1 MRVLEIGFL
10 CLVQVVLKGHAKNVA
25 QSINGSLQ
33 AAVASHFTRTSNHH
47 SPSISKRFP
56 TLESASLSK
65 LVLYNDWPFFSVT
78 SFQSDAFSV
87 RVSVSSSTLVMKG
100 MSSHWSSSASISTSV
115 LEIDSISST
124 SSSTTLSQR
133 EKTSN
138 TFHSPTALSVSP
150 SVSSSR
156 SMSKSLSSTLS
167 PSFWF
172 SPSVIQSASETV
184 RPSTSPS
191 LSNFPVGPLSTI
203 HTPHHPQSVISTI
216 ASAATINVDQSDL
229 WPPPSVT
236 SSHREAFALSLSV
249 PSSTAFLKRV
259 SSSWSSSASISTS
272 GLKNYSLLVNPSASR
287 SVKRSQSHSQS
298 ESLSV
303 SSSTSVLSSDLHSV
317 SREVSSLEFL
327 QSQPLST
334 RGSSSSSIGLALSA
348 SLTFSQIDGT
358 SSSLRSSADFSVSLS
373 VTASRRRLK
382 STSSTLSPSFSLS
395 PSVVQSAS
403 ETVHPNAS
411 LSLSNIQVGSL
422 LTIHSS
428 GHAQSVIW
436 SVAFARTAS
445 LSPSD
450 SVSLSGSYSTS
461 FSHSQSALI
470 SRGPSSLERPSKSE
484 SVIFSQWPSSSMTS
498 SQSLAFAV
506 SVIVSSSTATVE
518 SLTSVSSS
526 WSSSASISK
535 GVSISV
541 RSSIDITV
549 LKSSSAG
556 LSWSIFP
563 SKSRSVSLST
573 ASEILSNLYPY
584 GKHQN
589 DEEFGVDDSFGY
601 YRSTMCLE
609 IKVHPYGLRFF
620 ASRHYKLHICR
631 NGIIQTNNKWSL
643 QWPRKFGVSYYVDLI
658 GMLAPFWAR
667 SDQYQSFKLG
677 ISKVYYHIYDKSQS
691 DHDQT
696 GEILALATK
705 HVEQYGGG
713 RFANFE
719 ATWVLVVTWENLC
732 PSVIYRYTYDGN
744 PGISSGIC
752 AMRNTFQAVIITD
765 WYNSFLMYNYPH
777 GGIQWAF
784 GVPSSYYKYWTNLYG
799 LPVAGWNDPESG
811 TKLNIKGSGS
821 ILGMYNLDK
830 RMGNTDLLGRY
841 FWRIESSDEKGAFEN
856 CFSWVNYQRETN
868 FIFWYYWRIRW
879 DTRMACPCTIRQAFL
894 DRGRFYRDWYF
905 SWPEIC
911 FRSRRFFY
919 FSYHGFGSQLCC
931 YSTEWEDF
939 GALKIGP
946 PEGGHISVT
955 RYNTYYGKT
964 EVPTDTEAYNFCCVE
979 GFFCDFFY
987 QYRPSDTCQ
996 FYRPPPRPWFWG
1008 DPHIRTLDG
1017 GNYTFNGL
1025 GEYVMLDAQS
1035 GTFQLQARTG
1045 LARGNSTTGT
1055 IFVAGAAKEE
1065 NTTTVE
1071 VRIKK
1076 DGGLHILF
1084 GGKLYSNFSS
1094 LTNQSVE
1101 TAGNLSISK
1110 SEEDC
1115 LEVSFPST
1123 TSVIFCARKEMLSF
1137 VVSPGDD
1144 YKNST
1149 KGLLGTW
1156 NDNMTDDFLLP
1167 DGTVLSPSSTA
1178 REIHF
1183 GFGVKW
1189 QISQSQSLFTYAQ
1202 NENTSTYAIPDFLPM
1217 FGDNITWQN
1226 DTLRKQAEDVCGSDN
1241 ECLFDVAATNDL
1253 DVGQATKDIGN
1264 QLSKELKTLDN
1275 FPPKIL
1281 NVPISINVTLEET
1294 FMINITAQDS
1304 DTVTFQVVNKPDSAI
1319 VNQSENVLRFTWP
1332 VTSSRQL
1339 NLSFVATDDQGAAAT
1354 WKPSIHMCVCEHGG
1368 QCVPPEN
1375 GDPVNKNSKFVY
1387 MGCACQGGYTG
1398 RFCDS
1403 EIDACEVNGQPCYE
1417 DVVCTDLP
1425 PPANETGY
1433 ICEPCP
1439 SGFTGNGA
1447 ECSDFDECQSNQTNS
1462 CSQLCINAPGSYF
1475 CACQNGYSLNDDKES
1490 CDDINECVPSSDCMQ
1505 RCHNTQGSYNC
1516 SCDESFKRDPSD
1528 WRKCIAI
1535 NPCELDLNCSQVC
1548 YTDNNN
1554 TATCACFANYELQS
1568 DGKSCLDID
1577 ECNSANHLTLCDH
1590 ICENIPGSYKCSC
1603 KKGFNLIN
1611 NRRCED
1617 IDECI
1622 DEDYFNCT
1630 DPLQR
1635 CVNTPGS
1642 YKCECE
1648 KGLQLIDGKCQD
1660 IDECNST
1667 KPLTP
1672 CDQICENIPGSYKC
1686 SCQKG
1691 FNLVNG
1697 SRCEDID
1704 ECNSTNPL
1712 HRCEQICENVPGSYK
1727 CSCQKGFNLVT
1738 GSRCEDID
1746 ECNSTKPLTPCDQIC
1761 ENIPGS
1767 YNCSCQKGFNLING
1781 FRCEAVNVY
1790 PYGEHQSDQEFG
1802 VDDLFGYY
1810 RSIMCL
1816 EIKVQPYGLR
1826 FFGARHYKLHICRN
1840 GKIQTNSEWSVQ
1852 WPRKFGVSY
1861 YVDTIGMFAP
1871 FWARSDQYQSFESG
1885 ISKVYYHIYEK
1896 SQGDHD
1902 QTSKILALASKHVE
1916 QYVGGRFASFTAT
1929 WVLVVTWENL
1939 CPSVIYRY
1947 LFDGNQEIC
1956 ALKNTFQAVIITDW
1970 YNSFLMYN
1978 YPRGGIQWAAGVP
1991 FSYYKY
1997 WTNLY
2002 GLPVAGWNEPQS
2014 GTKLNIKGSG
2024 TILGMYN
2031 LDKKMGNTDLVG
2043 RYFWR
2048 IESSDGKG
2056 AFEKCF
2062 SWVNSQIETNFIF
2075 WYYWSI
2081 RWDSRMA
2088 CPCTLWQA
2096 FLDRGRFYWDWQFT
2110 WPEVCFRSRRSVY
2123 FSYQGRASQL
2133 CCYSTEWEDFGALKI
2148 GSPEGGHISV
2158 TRYNTYYGKTEVL
2171 TDTEAYKFCCV
2182 EGFFCDFFYQ
2192 YRPSDTCQ
2200 FYQPPPRP
2208 WFWGDPHIRT
2218 LDGGNYT
2225 FNGLGEY
2232 VMLDAESGTFQLQA
2246 RTGLAQGNSTT
2257 GTVFVAGA
2265 AKEENTTTV
2274 EVRIKKDGGLHIL
2287 FGGTLYS
2294 NFSSL
2299 TNQSIETA
2307 GNLSIS
2313 KSEKNCLEVSF
2324 PSTTS
2329 VIFCARKEM
2338 LSFVVSPGDDYKN
2351 RTKGLLGTWND
2362 NTSDDFTLP
2371 DGTVLS
2377 PSSTDREIH
2386 FGFGVKWQIN
2396 HSQSLF
2402 TYAQNE
2408 TASTFAI
2415 PDFLPMFGDNITWQS
2430 DALRKQAEDV
2440 CGSDK
2445 ECLYD
2450 VASTNDL
2457 SVGQAT
2463 KDIGNQLSKELKT
2476 LDNFPPK
2483 ILNVPS
2489 SINVTLEETFMINI
2503 TAQDSDTVTFQIVN
2517 KPDSAI
2523 VNQSE
2528 NVLRFMWPV
2537 TSSRQLN
2544 LSFVATDDQG
2554 AAATWNPS
2562 INMCACEHRGQCVSP
2577 EDGDPVNTN
2586 SKFVY
2591 MGCTCQGGYTGRFCD
2606 SEIDACEVNGQ
2617 PCYEDVV
2624 CTDLPPPANE
2634 TGYTCGP
2641 CPSGFTGNGAECSDF
2656 DECQSNQTNSCSQLC
2671 INAPGSYS
2679 CACQNGYS
2687 LNDDKESCDDIN
2699 ECEPSSNCMQR
2710 CLNTQGS
2717 YNCSCEESFET
2728 DPTDWRKCIAKN
2740 PCKVGHNCSQV
2751 CYTDNNNTTK
2761 CACFAN
2767 FELQSDGKTCRDI
2780 DECNFT
2786 NHLTR
2791 CDQICENILGSY
2803 KCSCEK
2809 GFNLVNSYRCE
2820 DINECIDEDYFN
2832 CTDPRQHCVNTPGSY
2847 KCECEMGLQQIDGKC
2862 QDIDECSSTNH
2873 LTRCD
2878 QICENILGSY
2888 KCSCQ
2893 EGFNLVN
2900 GFRCEV
2906 LEKNETVI
2914 VPELPTPRAPSKDER
2929 EQAVK
2934 ITVLANS
2941 TSFKW
2946 DFHTDRNFKEK
2957 LASFVS
2963 SFCSVKRK
2971 ECAIK
2976 ETSRER
2982 RAHPNHLYTAKQVH
2996 LLPGY
3001 PSNASGSLKLQIA
3014 VYVQQPLEVSLGNVP
3029 VLPSNTLLTIILL
3042 HKSELGASIGA
3053 IILDAEV
3060 LFKPT
3065 TSPPTSP
3072 QTEDTDSGYT
3082 GWLMIAACLGA
3093 VLIFVVIILAI
3104 CIQRR
3109 RNRGNHALPQ
3119 LRSYASRS
3127 EDIVEMSFYN
3137 ITSKEY
3143 GKDCEDGEKPV

>member
-1 MRVLEIGFL
+1 MQLIDGKCQDIDECNSTKPLTPCDQICENIFGSYKCSCQKGFS
-10 CLVQVVLKGHAKNVA
+10 LV
-25 QSINGSLQ
+25 NGSRCEDIDECNSTKPL
-33 AAVASHFTRTSNHH
+33 
-47 SPSISKRFP
+47 
-56 TLESASLSK
+56 TLCDQICENILGSYKCSC
-65 LVLYNDWPFFSVT
+65 
-78 SFQSDAFSV
+78 Q
-87 RVSVSSSTLVMKG
+87 KG
-100 MSSHWSSSASISTSV
+100 F
-115 LEIDSISST
+115 
-124 SSSTTLSQR
+124 
-133 EKTSN
+133 N
-138 TFHSPTALSVSP
+138 
-150 SVSSSR
+150 
-156 SMSKSLSSTLS
+156 
-167 PSFWF
+167 
-172 SPSVIQSASETV
+172 
-184 RPSTSPS
+184 
-191 LSNFPVGPLSTI
+191 
-203 HTPHHPQSVISTI
+203 
-216 ASAATINVDQSDL
+216 
-229 WPPPSVT
+229 
-236 SSHREAFALSLSV
+236 
-249 PSSTAFLKRV
+249 
-259 SSSWSSSASISTS
+259 
-272 GLKNYSLLVNPSASR
+272 LVNGSR
-287 SVKRSQSHSQS
+287 C
-298 ESLSV
+298 E
-303 SSSTSVLSSDLHSV
+303 
-317 SREVSSLEFL
+317 
-327 QSQPLST
+327 
-334 RGSSSSSIGLALSA
+334 
-348 SLTFSQIDGT
+348 
-358 SSSLRSSADFSVSLS
+358 
-373 VTASRRRLK
+373 
-382 STSSTLSPSFSLS
+382 
-395 PSVVQSAS
+395 
-403 ETVHPNAS
+403 
-411 LSLSNIQVGSL
+411 
-422 LTIHSS
+422 
-428 GHAQSVIW
+428 
-436 SVAFARTAS
+436 
-445 LSPSD
+445 
-450 SVSLSGSYSTS
+450 
-461 FSHSQSALI
+461 
-470 SRGPSSLERPSKSE
+470 
-484 SVIFSQWPSSSMTS
+484 
-498 SQSLAFAV
+498 AV
-506 SVIVSSSTATVE
+506 NV
-518 SLTSVSSS
+518 
-526 WSSSASISK
+526 
-535 GVSISV
+535 
-541 RSSIDITV
+541 
-549 LKSSSAG
+549 
-556 LSWSIFP
+556 
-563 SKSRSVSLST
+563 
-573 ASEILSNLYPY
+573 YPY
-584 GKHQN
+584 GEHQS
-589 DEEFGVDDSFGY
+589 DQEFGVDDLFGY
-601 YRSTMCLE
+601 YGSIMCLE
-609 IKVHPYGLRFF
+609 IKVQPYGLRFF
-620 ASRHYKLHICR
+620 GERHYKLHICR
-631 NGIIQTNNKWSL
+631 NGKIQTNSEWSL
-643 QWPRKFGVSYYVDLI
+643 QWPRKFGVSFFLDRI
-658 GMLAPFWAR
+658 GMFAPFWAR
-667 SDQYQSFKLG
+667 SDQYQSFKSG

-691 DHDQT
+691 NNDQT
-696 GEILALATK
+696 SKILALASK
-705 HVEQYGGG
+705 HVKQYGGE
-713 RFANFE
+713 RFAGFT

-732 PSVIYRYTYDGN
+732 PSVIYYSYLYDGT
-744 PGISSGIC
+744 SGMC
-752 AMRNTFQAVIITD
+752 PMKNTFQAVIITD
-765 WYNSFLMYNYPH
+765 WYNSFLMYNYPR
-777 GGIQWAF
+777 GGIQWAV
-784 GVPSSYYKYWTNLYG
+784 GVPFSYYKYWTNLYG
-799 LPVAGWNDPESG
+799 LPVAGWNEPESRI
-811 TKLNIKGSGS
+811 KQNIKGSGT

-830 RMGNTDLLGRY
+830 KMGNTDLLGRY
-841 FWRIESSDEKGAFEN
+841 FWRIESSNEKGAFEK
-856 CFSWVNYQRETN
+856 CFSWVNYQIETN
-868 FIFWYYWRIRW
+868 FIFWYHWRIRW
-879 DTRMACPCTIRQAFL
+879 DTRMACPCTIWQAFL
-894 DRGRFYRDWYF
+894 DRGRFYWDWYF
-905 SWPEIC
+905 SWPELC

-946 PEGGHISVT
+946 PEGGHISVA

-964 EVPTDTEAYNFCCVE
+964 EVPTDTEAYKFCCVE
-979 GFFCDFFY
+979 GFFCDLFY

-1045 LARGNSTTGT
+1045 MASGNSTTGT
-1055 IFVAGAAKEE
+1055 VFVAGAAKEE

-1071 VRIKK
+1071 VRIAKN
-1076 DGGLHILF
+1076 GGLHILF
-1084 GGKLYSNFSS
+1084 GGILYSNFSS
-1094 LTNQSVE
+1094 LTNQSIE

-1110 SEEDC
+1110 SEDDC

-1156 NDNMTDDFLLP
+1156 NANTSDDFTLP

-1189 QISQSQSLFTYAQ
+1189 QINQSQSLFTYAQ
-1202 NENTSTYAIPDFLPM
+1202 NETASTFAIPDFLPM

-1226 DTLRKQAEDVCGSDN
+1226 DTIRKQAEDVCGSDN
-1241 ECLFDVAATNDL
+1241 ECLFDVASTNDL
-1253 DVGQATKDIGN
+1253 ALGQATKDIGTK
-1264 QLSKELKTLDN
+1264 LTKESKSLDN

-1281 NVPISINVTLEET
+1281 NVPSSINVTLKET
-1294 FMINITAQDS
+1294 FMINITAEDS

-1319 VNQSENVLRFTWP
+1319 VNQSGNVLRFMWP
-1332 VTSSRQL
+1332 VSSSRKL

-1354 WKPSIHMCVCEHGG
+1354 WNPTINMCACEHRG
-1368 QCVPPEN
+1368 QCVPPED
-1375 GDPVNKNSKFVY
+1375 GDPVNTDSKFVY
-1387 MGCACQGGYTG
+1387 MGCVCQGGYTG

-1425 PPANETGY
+1425 PPADETGY
-1433 ICEPCP
+1433 KCGPCP

-1462 CSQLCINAPGSYF
+1462 CSQLCINAPGSYS

-1490 CDDINECVPSSDCMQ
+1490 CDDINECVPTSDCMQ
-1505 RCHNTQGSYNC
+1505 RCLNTPGSYNC
-1516 SCDESFKRDPSD
+1516 SCDESFERDPTD
-1528 WRKCIAI
+1528 WRKCRAT
-1535 NPCELDLNCSQVC
+1535 NPCEGGHNCSQVC
-1548 YTDNNN
+1548 YTANY

-1568 DGKSCLDID
+1568 DGKTCLDID
-1577 ECNSANHLTLCDH
+1577 ECNSTNNLTLCDQ
-1590 ICENIPGSYKCSC
+1590 ICENIPGSYNCSC
-1603 KKGFNLIN
+1603 KKGFDLIN

-1617 IDECI
+1617 INECI

-1630 DPLQR
+1630 DASQH

-1667 KPLTP
+1667 NPLRR
-1672 CDQICENIPGSYKC
+1672 CDHICENILGSYRC
-1686 SCQKG
+1686 SCPNG
-1691 FNLVNG
+1691 FSLVNG

-1704 ECNSTNPL
+1704 ECNSTIPL
-1712 HRCEQICENVPGSYK
+1712 HRCDQICENTFGNYN
-1727 CSCQKGFNLVT
+1727 CSCQKGFNLINNRRCEDINECIDEEYFNCTDPLQHCVNT
-1738 GSRCEDID
+1738 PGSYKCECEKGLQLIDEKCQDIDECNSTKPLHRCDQICENIFGSYNCSCQNGFNLVNDYRCEDIDECFSTNPLHRCDQICENTYGNYNCSCREGFNLVNGSRCEDID

-1761 ENIPGS
+1761 ENIIGS
-1767 YNCSCQKGFNLING
+1767 YNCSCQNGFHLVNGYRCEDIDECNSTKPLTPCDQICENIIGSYNCSCKKGFNLVNG
-1781 FRCEAVNVY
+1781 SRCEVGNLY

-1810 RSIMCL
+1810 GSIMCL
-1816 EIKVQPYGLR
+1816 KIKVQPYGLR
-1826 FFGARHYKLHICRN
+1826 FFGERHYKLHICRN
-1840 GKIQTNSEWSVQ
+1840 GIIQTKNKWSVQ
-1852 WPRKFGVSY
+1852 WPRKFGISY

-1871 FWARSDQYQSFESG
+1871 FWARSDQYQSFKSG
-1885 ISKVYYHIYEK
+1885 ISKVYYHIYDK
-1896 SQGDHD
+1896 SQSDHD

-1916 QYVGGRFASFTAT
+1916 QYGGERFASFTAT

-1939 CPSVIYRY
+1939 CPSVVYRY
-1947 LFDGNQEIC
+1947 LYDGNPEMC
-1956 ALKNTFQAVIITDW
+1956 PMKNTFQAVIITDW

-1978 YPRGGIQWAAGVP
+1978 YPRGGIQWAVGVP

-2002 GLPVAGWNEPQS
+2002 GLPVAGWNEPES
-2014 GTKLNIKGSG
+2014 GRKLNVKGSG

-2031 LDKKMGNTDLVG
+2031 LDKKMGNTDLLG
-2043 RYFWR
+2043 RHFWR

-2062 SWVNSQIETNFIF
+2062 SWVNSQIETNFMF

-2081 RWDSRMA
+2081 RWDTRMA
-2088 CPCTLWQA
+2088 CPCTMWQA

-2110 WPEVCFRSRRSVY
+2110 WPEVCFRSRRFVY
-2123 FSYQGRASQL
+2123 FSYQGLASQL
-2133 CCYSTEWEDFGALKI
+2133 CCYSTEWEDYGALKI
-2148 GSPEGGHISV
+2148 GPPEGGHISV
-2158 TRYNTYYGKTEVL
+2158 TRYNTYYGKTEVP

-2182 EGFFCDFFYQ
+2182 EGFFCDLFYQ

-2200 FYQPPPRP
+2200 FYRPPPRP

-2274 EVRIKKDGGLHIL
+2274 EVRINKDGGLHIL
-2287 FGGTLYS
+2287 FGGTPYS

-2299 TNQSIETA
+2299 TNQSIEIA

-2329 VIFCARKEM
+2329 VIFCTRKDM

-2351 RTKGLLGTWND
+2351 STKGLLGTWND
-2362 NTSDDFTLP
+2362 NASDDFTLP
-2371 DGTVLS
+2371 DGTVLP
-2377 PSSTDREIH
+2377 PSSTAREIH
-2386 FGFGVKWQIN
+2386 FEFGVKWQIN
-2396 HSQSLF
+2396 QSQSLF

-2408 TASTFAI
+2408 NTSNYAI
-2415 PDFLPMFGDNITWQS
+2415 PDFLPMFGDNITWQNDTIRKKAEEVCVS
-2430 DALRKQAEDV
+2430 DQA
-2440 CGSDK
+2440 
-2445 ECLYD
+2445 CLFD
-2450 VASTNDL
+2450 AASTNDL

-2463 KDIGNQLSKELKT
+2463 KDIGNQLSKELET

-2483 ILNVPS
+2483 IHNVPS
-2489 SINVTLEETFMINI
+2489 SINVTLGKTFMINI
-2503 TAQDSDTVTFQIVN
+2503 TAQDSDTVAFRVVN

-2523 VNQSE
+2523 INQSE

-2562 INMCACEHRGQCVSP
+2562 INMCACEHKGHCVPP

-2591 MGCTCQGGYTGRFCD
+2591 MGCACQGGYTGRFCD

-2699 ECEPSSNCMQR
+2699 ECVPTSDCMQH
-2710 CLNTQGS
+2710 CLNTEGS
-2717 YNCSCEESFET
+2717 YNCSCDESFER
-2728 DPTDWRKCIAKN
+2728 DPTDWRKCTAKYPCN
-2740 PCKVGHNCSQV
+2740 PDLQVNCSHV
-2751 CYTDNNNTTK
+2751 CYTDKNKTAK

-2767 FELQSDGKTCRDI
+2767 YELQSDGKTCLDI
-2780 DECNFT
+2780 DECNST
-2786 NHLTR
+2786 KNLTR
-2791 CDQICENILGSY
+2791 CDQICLNIDGSY
-2803 KCSCEK
+2803 NCSCRK
-2809 GFNLVNSYRCE
+2809 GFNLINNYLCE

-2832 CTDPRQHCVNTPGSY
+2832 CTDPLQRCVNTPGSY
-2847 KCECEMGLQQIDGKC
+2847 KCECEKGLQLIDGKC
-2862 QDIDECSSTNH
+2862 QDIDECNSAKP
-2873 LTRCD
+2873 LTPCD

-2893 EGFNLVN
+2893 NGFKLVNGSRCEDIDECNSINPLHRCDQICENIYGSFKCSCQKGFSLVNGSRCEDIDECNSINPLHRCDQICENIYGSFKCSCQEGFNLVN
-2900 GFRCEV
+2900 GSHCE
-2906 LEKNETVI
+2906 EKNETVI
-2914 VPELPTPRAPSKDER
+2914 APELPTPRAPSEQER
-2929 EQAVK
+2929 EEAVK

-2946 DFHTDRNFKEK
+2946 DFHTDKNFKEK
-2957 LASFVS
+2957 LASVVS
-2963 SFCSVKRK
+2963 SFCSVNRTK
-2971 ECAIK
+2971 CAIR

-3001 PSNASGSLKLQIA
+3001 PSNASGSLQIA
-3014 VYVQQPLEVSLGNVP
+3014 VYVQQPLEMSLANVP
-3029 VLPSNTLLTIILL
+3029 ALPSNTLLTIILL

-3053 IILDAEV
+3053 IILGAEV
-3060 LFKPT
+3060 LYKPT
-3065 TSPPTSP
+3065 TSPTTSP
-3072 QTEDTDSGYT
+3072 QTIDIGLIVI
-3082 GWLMIAACLGA
+3082 GACAAA
-3093 VLIFVVIILAI
+3093 VVILVIIILII
-3104 CIQRR
+3104 CIKRR
-3109 RNRGNHALPQ
+3109 RNYRKQKLASLQ
-3119 LRSYASRS
+3119 SYTNQG
-3127 EDIVEMSFYN
+3127 EDIGEDIAEILDLFYN
-3137 ITSKEY
+3137 TSFITH
-3143 GKDCEDGEKPV
+3143 GEDGGDE

>member
-1 MRVLEIGFL
+1 
-10 CLVQVVLKGHAKNVA
+10 
-25 QSINGSLQ
+25 
-33 AAVASHFTRTSNHH
+33 
-47 SPSISKRFP
+47 
-56 TLESASLSK
+56 
-65 LVLYNDWPFFSVT
+65 
-78 SFQSDAFSV
+78 
-87 RVSVSSSTLVMKG
+87 MKG
-100 MSSHWSSSASISTSV
+100 MSSPWSSSASISTSV

-156 SMSKSLSSTLS
+156 SMSKSLASTLS

-191 LSNFPVGPLSTI
+191 LSNIPVGPLSTI

-216 ASAATINVDQSDL
+216 TSAATINVDQSDL

-236 SSHREAFALSLSV
+236 SSHREAFAISLSV

-272 GLKNYSLLVNPSASR
+272 GLKNYSLSVNPSASC
-287 SVKRSQSHSQS
+287 SVKRSQGHSQS

-303 SSSTSVLSSDLHSV
+303 SSSTSVLSSELHSV

-358 SSSLRSSADFSVSLS
+358 SSSLRSSADLSVSLS
-373 VTASRRRLK
+373 VSASRRRLK

-422 LTIHSS
+422 LTIYSS

-506 SVIVSSSTATVE
+506 SVIVSSSTTTVE
-518 SLTSVSSS
+518 SLKSVSSS

-541 RSSIDITV
+541 RSSIDVTV

-658 GMLAPFWAR
+658 GMFAPFWAR

-691 DHDQT
+691 DHAQT
-696 GEILALATK
+696 GEILALASK

-744 PGISSGIC
+744 LGISSGIC

-841 FWRIESSDEKGAFEN
+841 FWRIESSDEKGAFEK
-856 CFSWVNYQRETN
+856 CFSWVNYQIETN

-879 DTRMACPCTIRQAFL
+879 DRRMACPCTFWQAFF
-894 DRGRFYRDWYF
+894 DRGRFYWDWYF

-964 EVPTDTEAYNFCCVE
+964 EVLTDTEAYKFCCVE
-979 GFFCDFFY
+979 GFFCDLFY

-1071 VRIKK
+1071 IRIKK

-1084 GGKLYSNFSS
+1084 GGILYSNFSS
-1094 LTNQSVE
+1094 LTNQSIE
-1101 TAGNLSISK
+1101 IAGNLSISK
-1110 SEEDC
+1110 SEDDC

-1156 NDNMTDDFLLP
+1156 NDNSSDDFTLP

-1189 QISQSQSLFTYAQ
+1189 QINQSQSLFTYAQ
-1202 NENTSTYAIPDFLPM
+1202 NENTSTYAIPDFSPM

-1226 DTLRKQAEDVCGSDN
+1226 DDLRKQAEEECGN
-1241 ECLFDVAATNDL
+1241 
-1253 DVGQATKDIGN
+1253 
-1264 QLSKELKTLDN
+1264 
-1275 FPPKIL
+1275 
-1281 NVPISINVTLEET
+1281 
-1294 FMINITAQDS
+1294 
-1304 DTVTFQVVNKPDSAI
+1304 
-1319 VNQSENVLRFTWP
+1319 
-1332 VTSSRQL
+1332 
-1339 NLSFVATDDQGAAAT
+1339 
-1354 WKPSIHMCVCEHGG
+1354 
-1368 QCVPPEN
+1368 
-1375 GDPVNKNSKFVY
+1375 
-1387 MGCACQGGYTG
+1387 
-1398 RFCDS
+1398 
-1403 EIDACEVNGQPCYE
+1403 
-1417 DVVCTDLP
+1417 
-1425 PPANETGY
+1425 
-1433 ICEPCP
+1433 
-1439 SGFTGNGA
+1439 
-1447 ECSDFDECQSNQTNS
+1447 
-1462 CSQLCINAPGSYF
+1462 
-1475 CACQNGYSLNDDKES
+1475 
-1490 CDDINECVPSSDCMQ
+1490 
-1505 RCHNTQGSYNC
+1505 
-1516 SCDESFKRDPSD
+1516 
-1528 WRKCIAI
+1528 
-1535 NPCELDLNCSQVC
+1535 
-1548 YTDNNN
+1548 
-1554 TATCACFANYELQS
+1554 
-1568 DGKSCLDID
+1568 
-1577 ECNSANHLTLCDH
+1577 
-1590 ICENIPGSYKCSC
+1590 
-1603 KKGFNLIN
+1603 
-1611 NRRCED
+1611 
-1617 IDECI
+1617 
-1622 DEDYFNCT
+1622 
-1630 DPLQR
+1630 
-1635 CVNTPGS
+1635 
-1642 YKCECE
+1642 
-1648 KGLQLIDGKCQD
+1648 
-1660 IDECNST
+1660 
-1667 KPLTP
+1667 
-1672 CDQICENIPGSYKC
+1672 
-1686 SCQKG
+1686 
-1691 FNLVNG
+1691 
-1697 SRCEDID
+1697 
-1704 ECNSTNPL
+1704 
-1712 HRCEQICENVPGSYK
+1712 
-1727 CSCQKGFNLVT
+1727 
-1738 GSRCEDID
+1738 
-1746 ECNSTKPLTPCDQIC
+1746 
-1761 ENIPGS
+1761 
-1767 YNCSCQKGFNLING
+1767 
-1781 FRCEAVNVY
+1781 
-1790 PYGEHQSDQEFG
+1790 
-1802 VDDLFGYY
+1802 
-1810 RSIMCL
+1810 
-1816 EIKVQPYGLR
+1816 
-1826 FFGARHYKLHICRN
+1826 
-1840 GKIQTNSEWSVQ
+1840 
-1852 WPRKFGVSY
+1852 
-1861 YVDTIGMFAP
+1861 
-1871 FWARSDQYQSFESG
+1871 
-1885 ISKVYYHIYEK
+1885 
-1896 SQGDHD
+1896 
-1902 QTSKILALASKHVE
+1902 
-1916 QYVGGRFASFTAT
+1916 
-1929 WVLVVTWENL
+1929 
-1939 CPSVIYRY
+1939 
-1947 LFDGNQEIC
+1947 
-1956 ALKNTFQAVIITDW
+1956 
-1970 YNSFLMYN
+1970 
-1978 YPRGGIQWAAGVP
+1978 
-1991 FSYYKY
+1991 
-1997 WTNLY
+1997 
-2002 GLPVAGWNEPQS
+2002 
-2014 GTKLNIKGSG
+2014 
-2024 TILGMYN
+2024 
-2031 LDKKMGNTDLVG
+2031 
-2043 RYFWR
+2043 
-2048 IESSDGKG
+2048 
-2056 AFEKCF
+2056 
-2062 SWVNSQIETNFIF
+2062 
-2075 WYYWSI
+2075 
-2081 RWDSRMA
+2081 
-2088 CPCTLWQA
+2088 
-2096 FLDRGRFYWDWQFT
+2096 
-2110 WPEVCFRSRRSVY
+2110 
-2123 FSYQGRASQL
+2123 
-2133 CCYSTEWEDFGALKI
+2133 
-2148 GSPEGGHISV
+2148 
-2158 TRYNTYYGKTEVL
+2158 
-2171 TDTEAYKFCCV
+2171 
-2182 EGFFCDFFYQ
+2182 
-2192 YRPSDTCQ
+2192 
-2200 FYQPPPRP
+2200 
-2208 WFWGDPHIRT
+2208 
-2218 LDGGNYT
+2218 
-2225 FNGLGEY
+2225 
-2232 VMLDAESGTFQLQA
+2232 
-2246 RTGLAQGNSTT
+2246 
-2257 GTVFVAGA
+2257 
-2265 AKEENTTTV
+2265 
-2274 EVRIKKDGGLHIL
+2274 
-2287 FGGTLYS
+2287 
-2294 NFSSL
+2294 
-2299 TNQSIETA
+2299 
-2307 GNLSIS
+2307 
-2313 KSEKNCLEVSF
+2313 
-2324 PSTTS
+2324 
-2329 VIFCARKEM
+2329 
-2338 LSFVVSPGDDYKN
+2338 
-2351 RTKGLLGTWND
+2351 
-2362 NTSDDFTLP
+2362 
-2371 DGTVLS
+2371 
-2377 PSSTDREIH
+2377 
-2386 FGFGVKWQIN
+2386 
-2396 HSQSLF
+2396 
-2402 TYAQNE
+2402 
-2408 TASTFAI
+2408 
-2415 PDFLPMFGDNITWQS
+2415 
-2430 DALRKQAEDV
+2430 
-2440 CGSDK
+2440 DK
-2445 ECLYD
+2445 ECLFD

-2483 ILNVPS
+2483 ILNVPGT
-2489 SINVTLEETFMINI
+2489 INVTLRDTFMINV
-2503 TAQDSDTVTFQIVN
+2503 TAQDSDAVTFQVVN
-2517 KPDSAI
+2517 MPDSAMI
-2523 VNQSE
+2523 NQSG
-2528 NVLRFMWPV
+2528 NILRFTWPV
-2537 TSSRQLN
+2537 TSSRKLN

-2554 AAATWNPS
+2554 AASTWNPS
-2562 INMCACEHRGQCVSP
+2562 INMCACEHRDQCVP
-2577 EDGDPVNTN
+2577 AEDSDPVNTN

-2591 MGCTCQGGYTGRFCD
+2591 MGCACQGGYTGRFCD

-2671 INAPGSYS
+2671 INSPGSYS

-2699 ECEPSSNCMQR
+2699 ECVPTSDCMQR
-2710 CLNTQGS
+2710 CHNTQGA
-2717 YNCSCEESFET
+2717 YNCSCDESFKS
-2728 DPTDWRKCIAKN
+2728 DPSDWRKCEAIN
-2740 PCKVGHNCSQV
+2740 PCEVDLNCSQV
-2751 CYTDNNNTTK
+2751 CYTDNNNTAT

-2767 FELQSDGKTCRDI
+2767 YELQSDGKTCLDI
-2780 DECNFT
+2780 DECNST
-2786 NHLTR
+2786 NHLTL
-2791 CDQICENILGSY
+2791 CDQICENIPGSY
-2803 KCSCEK
+2803 KCSCKK
-2809 GFNLVNSYRCE
+2809 GFNLINNRRCE

-2832 CTDPRQHCVNTPGSY
+2832 CTDPLQYCVNTPGSHKCECEKGLQLIDGKCQDIDECNFTKPLTPCDQICENIPGSYKCSCQDGFNLVNGSRCEDINECIDEDYFNCSDPLQHCVNTPGSY

-2862 QDIDECSSTNH
+2862 QDIDECNSTNH

-2900 GFRCEV
+2900 GSRCEDNDECNSTKRLTPCDQICENIPGSYNCSCQKGFNLVNGSRCEV

-2946 DFHTDRNFKEK
+2946 DFHTDKNFKEK

-2963 SFCSVKRK
+2963 SFCSVNRR

-2982 RAHPNHLYTAKQVH
+2982 RAHPNHLYTAEHVH

-3014 VYVQQPLEVSLGNVP
+3014 VYVQQPQGMFLTNVS
-3029 VLPSNTLLTIILL
+3029 VLPSKTLLTIILQ

-3065 TSPPTSP
+3065 TSPPTSS
-3072 QTEDTDSGYT
+3072 QTEDTDSGYS
-3082 GWLMIAACLGA
+3082 GWLLIAACLGA
-3093 VLIFVVIILAI
+3093 VVILVVIILAI
-3104 CIQRR
+3104 CILRR
-3109 RNRGNHALPQ
+3109 RNRRNHALPQ
-3119 LRSYASRS
+3119 LQSYASRS

-3137 ITSKEY
+3137 ITSKEH